1 MATLRIVDTDIFWDL
16 DSGCYCKRERIYLLI
31 YSILFNNITVVGGID
46 NTVSITP
53 IPMWV
58 SGGRATALITTAG
71 CIISSIPDIIIIP
84 LKL

>member
-1 MATLRIVDTDIFWDL
+1 MFGYACAYWSFTIIPSGYVTIVNTDIFWDL

-58 SGGRATALITTAG
+58 SGGRATALVTT
-71 CIISSIPDIIIIP
+71 I
-84 LKL
+84 L